1 MFFLTL
7 SLLSKI
13 KRSPTFAFHGFFIPQ
28 TFWDIFFVSKISGKH
43 WFQHLFNR
51 AHFQFIV
58 KRLLG
63 GTIDVLL
70 DCSNIYIYCIY
81 QTEITIW
88 TRKTQLF
95 YRLVFRLP
103 KNWLRV
109 KSIQSNVLRR
119 VSRRN
124 KLCLTHV
131 AFSFAKLFSLDGY
144 KPLASW
150 PVLYSKPKRGR
161 RTAEISK
168 PFYLPEF

>member
-1 MFFLTL
+1 MDFNSANVLRYLFCFQNIGKTLVSTFFQQSTF
-7 SLLSKI
+7 SIYSK
-13 KRSPTFAFHGFFIPQ
+13 KTPWLYCRCFA
-28 TFWDIFFVSKISGKH
+28 V
-43 WFQHLFNR
+43 
-51 AHFQFIV
+51 
-58 KRLLG
+58 
-63 GTIDVLL
+63 
-70 DCSNIYIYCIY
+70 YCIY

-124 KLCLTHV
+124 KLVKQICLTHV

-150 PVLYSKPKRGR
+150 PVLYLKPKRGR